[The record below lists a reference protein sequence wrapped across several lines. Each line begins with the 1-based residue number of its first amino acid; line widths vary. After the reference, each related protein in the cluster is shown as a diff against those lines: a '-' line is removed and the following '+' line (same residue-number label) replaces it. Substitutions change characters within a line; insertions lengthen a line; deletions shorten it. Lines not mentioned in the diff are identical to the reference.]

1 MARWDA
7 HFYYLDWRYFNKLD
21 RDFWDMCLDD
31 EGQVRAEYRSLL
43 QEEEHVSGDLTN
55 WKVSREACELY
66 EQLRGQLPSAV
77 RVQADT
83 LFSQLFAFADS
94 DYWPGFAG
102 WDYSPAEGEWL
113 KKTEVNH
120 LFSPQK
126 IKELLPLWQPELAVA
141 ITSVMGIR
149 PQDTYLNC
157 VEAFLAY
164 LEEWI
169 ELLKRANQ
177 LGNRGL
183 LVLLS

>member
-1 MARWDA
+1 M
-7 HFYYLDWRYFNKLD
+7 
-21 RDFWDMCLDD
+21 
-31 EGQVRAEYRSLL
+31 
-43 QEEEHVSGDLTN
+43 
-55 WKVSREACELY
+55 
-66 EQLRGQLPSAV
+66 
-77 RVQADT
+77 
-83 LFSQLFAFADS
+83 
-94 DYWPGFAG
+94 
-102 WDYSPAEGEWL
+102 
-113 KKTEVNH
+113 
-120 LFSPQK
+120 FSPQK

-149 PQDTYLNC
+149 PQDTYLNS